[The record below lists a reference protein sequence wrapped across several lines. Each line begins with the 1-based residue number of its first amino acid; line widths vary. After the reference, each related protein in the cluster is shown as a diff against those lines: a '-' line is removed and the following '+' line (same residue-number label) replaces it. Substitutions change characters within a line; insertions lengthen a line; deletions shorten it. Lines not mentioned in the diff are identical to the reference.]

1 MKIGQWL
8 GAPGIFFG
16 AIFGLGILIAG
27 PAAGAADQDEL
38 SLQNQQTPANQQSD
52 QKPAPAATPA
62 TTPAA
67 PPAAGQ
73 DASKPADQKPA
84 DQNAK
89 PDAAATSKDRLFYAM
104 PNFLTLEDTQH
115 VPPLTTGQ
123 KFKVVAR
130 GSFDPFQFFWY
141 GLLSGINEA
150 NGSEP
155 GYGNGFQGYAKR
167 YGASFADGTIEN
179 FMVGAV
185 MASALRQD
193 PRFYEKSEGSFMH
206 RVGYAVSRIFITR
219 GDSGRAEFNAS
230 EIFGSAI
237 AAGISTYSYHP
248 HADKTLDNTGKVWGT
263 QVGYDG
269 LTLVIKE
276 FWPDLRKKFGK
287 KTKTDGDLQ

>member
-1 MKIGQWL
+1 MKKIGQWL

-16 AIFGLGILIAG
+16 AILALGILIAG
-27 PAAGAADQDEL
+27 PAVEADQDEL
-38 SLQNQQTPANQQSD
+38 SLQSQQSD

-62 TTPAA
+62 AT
-67 PPAAGQ
+67 PAAGQ
-73 DASKPADQKPA
+73 DASKPADQKSA
-84 DQNAK
+84 DPNAK
-89 PDAAATSKDRLFYAM
+89 PDAAATSKDRLFYAL
-104 PNFLTLEDTQH
+104 PNFLTLENTEH
-115 VPPLTTGQ
+115 VPPLTAGQ

-130 GSFDPFQFFWY
+130 GSFDPFQFAWY

-193 PRFYEKSEGSFMH
+193 PRFYVKTDGSFMR

-219 GDSGRAEFNAS
+219 GDSGRSEFNAS

-237 AAGISTYSYHP
+237 AAGASTYSYHP

-287 KTKTDGDLQ
+287 KTKTDGDLE